1 MLKDQGKSKDF
12 ISDEMWHKWGLASW
26 RLLMEV
32 QVPLN
37 LSCSPL
43 FRMWYSFSKPVFGVP
58 NLGRNTELQLKSFR
72 NTPSISSAQGIA
84 VIESTVELK
93 STWLKSS
100 SNELHLACGYNV
112 AGTWRRAGGG
122 GMYISTPMVLVGSNH
137 YDQQGEPSLTTIGY
151 C

>member
-1 MLKDQGKSKDF
+1 
-12 ISDEMWHKWGLASW
+12 
-26 RLLMEV
+26 MEV

-37 LSCSPL
+37 LSCGPL

-58 NLGRNTELQLKSFR
+58 NVGRNTELQLKSFR

-100 SNELHLACGYNV
+100 LNELHLACG
-112 AGTWRRAGGG
+112 T
-122 GMYISTPMVLVGSNH
+122 M
-137 YDQQGEPSLTTIGY
+137 
-151 C
+151 